1 MERNTYT
8 FPVGLVPQD
17 PVQVRADH
25 MREAGLDPESDFPP
39 ESYEHLVE
47 IATTLTEDGPGDYGF
62 QLHGHPFDW
71 YTFIEPYTNALGG
84 HEGEA
89 GYFAEDY
96 RSVNY
101 DTETW
106 KQVVADTIALY
117 REHEVSGPQTPS
129 IPDED
134 TVPLL
139 TQGQVSMS
147 PIEPMNY
154 PTYHDTAPELM
165 EAGDIKYGSLW
176 SEPSG
181 MNNAMLTYGLAITN
195 PPEGA
200 DEDEWERETGTG
212 RQARRDVV
220 RRAGPDVPVHGHRV
234 RPSSPRPLGPER
246 RATSVQRRVG
256 SVRDADHH
264 GGRRVPRDPHLAPD
278 VPLRVL

>member
-1 MERNTYT
+1 
-8 FPVGLVPQD
+8 
-17 PVQVRADH
+17 

-139 TQGQVSMS
+139 TQGQGEH
-147 PIEPMNY
+147 EP
-154 PTYHDTAPELM
+154 HR
-165 EAGDIKYGSLW
+165 
-176 SEPSG
+176 
-181 MNNAMLTYGLAITN
+181 
-195 PPEGA
+195 A
-200 DEDEWERETGTG
+200 DELPDLPRHRARTDGGRRHQVRLAVERAVGYEQRNAHVRPRNHQPARGSRRGRVGRKQELAVKLAEMWFEEQVQTSLFMDTGFVPV
-212 RQARRDVV
+212 RRDLWDQNAEQLPYNDASGAFETLTTMVDEESRGSTPRT
-220 RRAGPDVPVHGHRV
+220 RRT
-234 RPSSPRPLGPER
+234 SPRPL
-246 RATSVQRRVG
+246 TW
-256 SVRDADHH
+256 VRSW
-264 GGRRVPRDPHLAPD
+264 GRGTTAS
-278 VPLRVL
+278 